1 MSIHLNFAILQY
13 NTMKSR
19 DKVMAPT
26 LRDSTIWEYDVLAIH
41 ESWHNKHNHSS
52 PLQRPISPG
61 LSGTHRERTNSG
73 LFYINLRLDRAD
85 WTVQTHSRD
94 LMTLKIQY
102 NEHNQSKRLCIHNV
116 YREAVRE
123 NITATLEQ
131 LNSLLEDDHWQHI
144 IMEDFTHITQHGE
157 AWGRRRT
164 HRRNS

>member
-1 MSIHLNFAILQY
+1 MSWP
-13 NTMKSR
+13 SR
-19 DKVMAPT
+19 NHGII
-26 LRDSTIWEYDVLAIH
+26 STITHHPCKDRFHLAYPVPT
-41 ESWHNKHNHSS
+41 E
-52 PLQRPISPG
+52 
-61 LSGTHRERTNSG
+61 REPTRVC
-73 LFYINLRLDRAD
+73 FYINLRLDRAD

-94 LMTLKIQY
+94 LTTLKIQY

-144 IMEDFTHITQHGE
+144 IMGDFTHITQHGG